1 MYTSLKQVF
10 LALWLVVVCDGSCP
24 KKCTCTPFGSSRVKV
39 KCSDVKQVPRDIP
52 SNTVFLDLSKNSLE
66 VIPKDTFQNLTSL
79 KVIIL
84 NENRI
89 RGGFYLPK
97 SVVRIEMADNLLSL
111 SDLKTILKGL
121 KRVFTLYIRFNFL
134 GPNLT
139 SDVFAGLDKM
149 NYLHLQGC
157 HLENIEDGTFKAMKN
172 LTILDLSWNQ
182 LSYLQPETLEG
193 PADKLALLQL
203 ESNALRT
210 ILNRTFSRFTNLTR
224 LDLADNQ
231 LTSVP
236 DLSGVTT
243 INVLRFQ
250 NNPIKKIARLAT
262 LSYVRWTITLTNNK
276 IDYLPASVFQH
287 VSVQKYIDLSVNM
300 LQSIPDKA
308 FTACGDLEGLYLNF
322 NNISYISRQSFTGLV
337 NLKRLWLIKN
347 RLTFISDHTFVATP
361 LKNLLLHG
369 NAIEQIQGKGFHNL
383 SNLQIL
389 TLFSNPLT
397 RLPAGLFDGMKP
409 NAQVFLTCKYIQQF
423 PRGIFTGVIEC
434 APSESSSILISQ
446 DNEHR
451 GREVLFNS
459 GLRCDPS
466 NSLGKVNCSF
476 CPPGSYSDEAR
487 TCVKCPAGGF
497 YQDEMG
503 ETECKTCSNG
513 TYVSEERHPGKS
525 ATDCWACPYG
535 TRSNETAGYR
545 ACRCLHGFYRLDRFG
560 PCSACPA
567 YGIDCNDD
575 TAILAPNYFWNW
587 TDQTK
592 LFYKSFVDNINTI
605 SPTYNKTFS
614 KFNSSLPKP
623 LKCPRVASCRGG
635 IDSKCNEG
643 YRGILCASCTS
654 DHYLRFNACL
664 KCPSMTVTLIS
675 SIGVIVIFVVV
686 FMMVLWGDSK
696 ATSDSRTIA
705 DVIMSC
711 FKIVIGFYQ
720 VVTGIFSSLVRV
732 HWPVALISMEKYLH
746 FVEGNIFQFA
756 PFSCVHPRLRLDQFQ
771 KFVLIISVNA
781 LVVFLIL
788 VYLLLRGRYIKGG
801 LDCLNSE
808 KLQAMSTLK
817 KSCYRNIF
825 LFLLA
830 SYPITSNAIIR
841 ILPLPGSCVEICF
854 TEDRND
860 CTSLLRADFS
870 IKCFTLRHKFYWP
883 IAAVFALYPVG
894 FPLLVLLLI
903 YKFRG
908 SSSGE
913 NISFGLRVFFENYK
927 KKFWFWE
934 IIEMYRKLILT
945 SLILFFGSDNI
956 SQNGFTVAMVSTF
969 GVVYTLLC
977 PIKDKFEDTLQ
988 ILVLWII
995 FFDVCLGAMY
1005 TNYDVS
1011 ESHKANGSIAI
1022 NILFVLLNSSV
1033 LLVALGKGFLHMRFF
1048 WKTISSCPVKC
1059 FHFCCRGIVHLKR
1072 KLTQRAQSLDAQQL
1086 LIEEFY

>member
-1 MYTSLKQVF
+1 MFVPARFSKIWKLTL
-10 LALWLVVVCDGSCP
+10 LEERLIR
-24 KKCTCTPFGSSRVKV
+24 FGSIW
-39 KCSDVKQVPRDIP
+39 DHPW
-52 SNTVFLDLSKNSLE
+52 NFESKSQKTKPKWLLE
-66 VIPKDTFQNLTSL
+66 
-79 KVIIL
+79 
-84 NENRI
+84 
-89 RGGFYLPK
+89 Y
-97 SVVRIEMADNLLSL
+97 
-111 SDLKTILKGL
+111 
-121 KRVFTLYIRFNFL
+121 
-134 GPNLT
+134 
-139 SDVFAGLDKM
+139 
-149 NYLHLQGC
+149 
-157 HLENIEDGTFKAMKN
+157 
-172 LTILDLSWNQ
+172 
-182 LSYLQPETLEG
+182 
-193 PADKLALLQL
+193 
-203 ESNALRT
+203 
-210 ILNRTFSRFTNLTR
+210 
-224 LDLADNQ
+224 
-231 LTSVP
+231 
-236 DLSGVTT
+236 
-243 INVLRFQ
+243 
-250 NNPIKKIARLAT
+250 
-262 LSYVRWTITLTNNK
+262 
-276 IDYLPASVFQH
+276 
-287 VSVQKYIDLSVNM
+287 
-300 LQSIPDKA
+300 
-308 FTACGDLEGLYLNF
+308 
-322 NNISYISRQSFTGLV
+322 
-337 NLKRLWLIKN
+337 LIKAN
-347 RLTFISDHTFVATP
+347 FCS
-361 LKNLLLHG
+361 
-369 NAIEQIQGKGFHNL
+369 
-383 SNLQIL
+383 
-389 TLFSNPLT
+389 
-397 RLPAGLFDGMKP
+397 
-409 NAQVFLTCKYIQQF
+409 
-423 PRGIFTGVIEC
+423 
-434 APSESSSILISQ
+434 
-446 DNEHR
+446 
-451 GREVLFNS
+451 
-459 GLRCDPS
+459 LRCDPS

-1033 LLVALGKGFLHMRFF
+1033 LLVALAS
-1048 WKTISSCPVKC
+1048 IAYIPVTENNRLLVGHV
-1059 FHFCCRGIVHLKR
+1059 F
-1072 KLTQRAQSLDAQQL
+1072 QQL
-1086 LIEEFY
+1086 YTRDWFNCIQACHDEPRCISYNYERSAGDNGLCELNDCGVDGLWDRDNSLIYSVGFVFQQIKEDKQMPHQMPQTFPEHLTAPALPPQNVTAINKTSTSIFITWTTVPANQRNGDILGYKVDYKRITATNTKRIITNASVHRANLTSLGKHRRYIITVLAFNQHGDGPGSEIMVVRTKKDKPDEAPQNLTAVNKTSTSILITWDEVPLGERNGAIQSYEVNYTPVANDNKTSQVIEAPAQYLLLSNLQKNTDYSITVLACNVIGCGPASQPIFVATDQNNDPPHN